1 MKIQFKMTSGLGTKR
16 RKIQADF
23 FTKNKK
29 VKTKKKKKIAIYIY
43 MYLQLGIQSVDF
55 PNNLRKFCVYNQNY
69 KYFNNI
75 GNLNVSQDL
84 PLGIY
89 LG

>member
-1 MKIQFKMTSGLGTKR
+1 MGWKFNSKWQVGLVLREEKYRLISLPKI
-16 RKIQADF
+16 
-23 FTKNKK
+23 KK
-29 VKTKKKKKIAIYIY
+29 QKKKNIYIY
-43 MYLQLGIQSVDF
+43 MYLQLGISSVDF

-89 LG
+89 LGWIL